1 MNTPYTGGGRDL
13 YQVPSS
19 LVKKIPAEEQIKAR
33 LRELTAETRRV
44 REDLQVM
51 IRREPDRARA
61 FSHDRPYK
69 LKREKPEKPKAST
82 SGGESPARPDS
93 DEG

>member
-1 MNTPYTGGGRDL
+1 M
-13 YQVPSS
+13 
-19 LVKKIPAEEQIKAR
+19 KKIPAEEQIKAR

-44 REDLQVM
+44 REELQGM

-69 LKREKPEKPKAST
+69 LKRERDRT
-82 SGGESPARPDS
+82 GPARETESNTTPGKDK
-93 DEG
+93 G

>member
-1 MNTPYTGGGRDL
+1 M
-13 YQVPSS
+13 
-19 LVKKIPAEEQIKAR
+19 KKIPAEEQIKAR

-44 REDLQVM
+44 REELQGM

-69 LKREKPEKPKAST
+69 LKRERDRTE
-82 SGGESPARPDS
+82 PARETDS
-93 DEG
+93 NTTPAKDKKR

>member
-1 MNTPYTGGGRDL
+1 M
-13 YQVPSS
+13 
-19 LVKKIPAEEQIKAR
+19 KKLPAEEQIKAR

-44 REDLQVM
+44 REELQGM

-69 LKREKPEKPKAST
+69 LKRNKK
-82 SGGESPARPDS
+82 D
-93 DEG
+93 

>member
-1 MNTPYTGGGRDL
+1 M
-13 YQVPSS
+13 
-19 LVKKIPAEEQIKAR
+19 KKIPAEEQIKAR

-44 REDLQVM
+44 REELQGM

-69 LKREKPEKPKAST
+69 LKREKPEKPNT
-82 SGGESPARPDS
+82 SARSGEPPARPDS

>member
-1 MNTPYTGGGRDL
+1 
-13 YQVPSS
+13 
-19 LVKKIPAEEQIKAR
+19 VKKIPAEEQIKAR

-44 REDLQVM
+44 REELQGM

-69 LKREKPEKPKAST
+69 LKRERDRT
-82 SGGESPARPDS
+82 GPARETDS
-93 DEG
+93 NTTPGQDKG

>member
-1 MNTPYTGGGRDL
+1 M
-13 YQVPSS
+13 
-19 LVKKIPAEEQIKAR
+19 KKIPAEEQIKAR

-44 REDLQVM
+44 REELQGM

-69 LKREKPEKPKAST
+69 LKRERDRTGPDRE
-82 SGGESPARPDS
+82 PDS
-93 DEG
+93 NTTPGQDKG

>member
-1 MNTPYTGGGRDL
+1 M
-13 YQVPSS
+13 
-19 LVKKIPAEEQIKAR
+19 KKLPAEEQIKAR

-44 REDLQVM
+44 REELQGM

-69 LKREKPEKPKAST
+69 LKRDKGATAADREKDRIAPIEK
-82 SGGESPARPDS
+82 
-93 DEG
+93 DEKG

>member
-1 MNTPYTGGGRDL
+1 M
-13 YQVPSS
+13 
-19 LVKKIPAEEQIKAR
+19 KKLPAEEEIKAR

-44 REDLQVM
+44 REELQGM

-69 LKREKPEKPKAST
+69 LKRERDRTGANREADT
-82 SGGESPARPDS
+82 DTTPAKDKQ
-93 DEG
+93 G

>member
-1 MNTPYTGGGRDL
+1 M
-13 YQVPSS
+13 
-19 LVKKIPAEEQIKAR
+19 KKLPAEEQIKAR

-44 REDLQVM
+44 REELQGM

-69 LKREKPEKPKAST
+69 LKREKAKTTK
-82 SGGESPARPDS
+82 SGDEPDRPDS
-93 DEG
+93 EKT

>member
-1 MNTPYTGGGRDL
+1 M
-13 YQVPSS
+13 
-19 LVKKIPAEEQIKAR
+19 KKLPAEEQIKAR

-44 REDLQVM
+44 REELQGM

-69 LKREKPEKPKAST
+69 LKRQKAEPTNSPGEPPAKPE
-82 SGGESPARPDS
+82 S
-93 DEG
+93 DED

>member
-1 MNTPYTGGGRDL
+1 M
-13 YQVPSS
+13 
-19 LVKKIPAEEQIKAR
+19 KKLPAEEQIKAR

-44 REDLQVM
+44 REELQGM

-69 LKREKPEKPKAST
+69 LKREEAEAT
-82 SGGESPARPDS
+82 SRGNGPAKPDS
-93 DEG
+93 EQG

>member
-1 MNTPYTGGGRDL
+1 
-13 YQVPSS
+13 
-19 LVKKIPAEEQIKAR
+19 VKKLPAEEQIKAR

-44 REDLQVM
+44 REELQGM

-69 LKREKPEKPKAST
+69 LKREQAEPTNSRR
-82 SGGESPARPDS
+82 GERPARPDS
-93 DEG
+93 QED

>member
-1 MNTPYTGGGRDL
+1 
-13 YQVPSS
+13 
-19 LVKKIPAEEQIKAR
+19 VKKLPAEEQIKAR

-44 REDLQVM
+44 REELQGM

-69 LKREKPEKPKAST
+69 LKRDKAKT
-82 SGGESPARPDS
+82 TNRADPTVNPDS

>member
-1 MNTPYTGGGRDL
+1 
-13 YQVPSS
+13 
-19 LVKKIPAEEQIKAR
+19 VKKIPAEEQIKAR

-44 REDLQVM
+44 REELQGM

-69 LKREKPEKPKAST
+69 LKRERDRT
-82 SGGESPARPDS
+82 GPARETESNTTPGKDK
-93 DEG
+93 G

>member
-1 MNTPYTGGGRDL
+1 M
-13 YQVPSS
+13 
-19 LVKKIPAEEQIKAR
+19 KKIPAEEQIKAR

-44 REDLQVM
+44 REELQGM

-69 LKREKPEKPKAST
+69 LKREKLVKPKT
-82 SGGESPARPDS
+82 TNSGAEPPARPES

>member
-1 MNTPYTGGGRDL
+1 M
-13 YQVPSS
+13 
-19 LVKKIPAEEQIKAR
+19 KKLPAEEQIKAR

-44 REDLQVM
+44 REELQGM

-69 LKREKPEKPKAST
+69 LKRDMDKPAARRVKDQAVPPESNEK
-82 SGGESPARPDS
+82 G
-93 DEG
+93 

>member
-1 MNTPYTGGGRDL
+1 M
-13 YQVPSS
+13 
-19 LVKKIPAEEQIKAR
+19 KKIPAEEQIKAR

-44 REDLQVM
+44 REELQGM

-69 LKREKPEKPKAST
+69 LKRERDRTGPDRE
-82 SGGESPARPDS
+82 PDS
-93 DEG
+93 NTAPGQDKG

>member
-1 MNTPYTGGGRDL
+1 MTYTGEEGDL

-19 LVKKIPAEEQIKAR
+19 AVKKLPAEEQIKAR

-44 REDLQVM
+44 REELQGM
-51 IRREPDRARA
+51 IRRPPDRARG

-69 LKREKPEKPKAST
+69 LKREKPK
-82 SGGESPARPDS
+82 PDS

>member
-1 MNTPYTGGGRDL
+1 M
-13 YQVPSS
+13 
-19 LVKKIPAEEQIKAR
+19 KKLPAEEQIKAR

-44 REDLQVM
+44 REELQGM

-69 LKREKPEKPKAST
+69 LKRERD
-82 SGGESPARPDS
+82 RPGAGRETDS
-93 DEG
+93 DTTPPEDKKA

>member
-1 MNTPYTGGGRDL
+1 
-13 YQVPSS
+13 V
-19 LVKKIPAEEQIKAR
+19 VKKIPAEEQIKAR

-44 REDLQVM
+44 RQELEGM

-69 LKREKPEKPKAST
+69 LKREKSRTTK
-82 SGGESPARPDS
+82 SGDVQPDKPDS
-93 DEG
+93 EKT

>member
-1 MNTPYTGGGRDL
+1 
-13 YQVPSS
+13 
-19 LVKKIPAEEQIKAR
+19 VKKIPAEEQIKAR

-44 REDLQVM
+44 REELQGM

-69 LKREKPEKPKAST
+69 LKRERDRT
-82 SGGESPARPDS
+82 GPDRETDS
-93 DEG
+93 NTTPGQDKG

>member
-1 MNTPYTGGGRDL
+1 
-13 YQVPSS
+13 
-19 LVKKIPAEEQIKAR
+19 VKKLPAEEQIKAR

-44 REDLQVM
+44 REELQGM

-69 LKREKPEKPKAST
+69 LKRDKAKPAEPRNVKPDPEKP
-82 SGGESPARPDS
+82 
-93 DEG
+93 

>member
-1 MNTPYTGGGRDL
+1 M
-13 YQVPSS
+13 
-19 LVKKIPAEEQIKAR
+19 KKIPAEEQIKAR

-44 REDLQVM
+44 REELQGM

-69 LKREKPEKPKAST
+69 LKRERDRTGPDRETDSST
-82 SGGESPARPDS
+82 TPGKDKG
-93 DEG
+93 

>member
-1 MNTPYTGGGRDL
+1 M
-13 YQVPSS
+13 
-19 LVKKIPAEEQIKAR
+19 KKIPAEEQIKAR

-44 REDLQVM
+44 REELQGM

-69 LKREKPEKPKAST
+69 LKRERDRT
-82 SGGESPARPDS
+82 GPARETDS
-93 DEG
+93 NTTPGKDKG

>member
-1 MNTPYTGGGRDL
+1 
-13 YQVPSS
+13 
-19 LVKKIPAEEQIKAR
+19 VKKLPAEEQIKAR

-44 REDLQVM
+44 REELQGM

-69 LKREKPEKPKAST
+69 LKREKAKPIDR
-82 SGGESPARPDS
+82 GGQRPAKPDS
-93 DEG
+93 EEI